1 MRSHSFVERVPWLF
15 SMRGWLLWTAP
26 LAFNG
31 HTAKYFS
38 WFSFFLLFI
47 ICFGLPATSCRL
59 SVPCWVALRF
69 SLFTLFL
76 CQKEKKNAP
85 ETHVNKKVA
94 QQAHDAGVDLLATDQ
109 TKEGRQVIH
118 VNGSQVSGP
127 ERTNPANGV
136 PLRRF
141 YSVLFVVFFLLSRQM
156 VGGSQTFTKFLVTP
170 IWFPVVSPIHGGL
183 ALGPGDFRN
192 RLSSES
198 LVMDVDEAFA
208 ESRNEKTMK
217 C

>member
-1 MRSHSFVERVPWLF
+1 MIVPFILGAPRRLFSFPRKFWKPQFVYRVRSVRSMRSHSFVERVPWLF

-127 ERTNPANGV
+127 ERTNPENGV

-141 YSVLFVVFFLLSRQM
+141 YSVLFVVFFCFRDKWSADRRLLPN
-156 VGGSQTFTKFLVTP
+156 F
-170 IWFPVVSPIHGGL
+170 
-183 ALGPGDFRN
+183 
-192 RLSSES
+192 
-198 LVMDVDEAFA
+198 
-208 ESRNEKTMK
+208 
-217 C
+217 